1 MHRGPFLPPAIEVKD
16 TGGLKGLAVYAAR
29 RFELGELVERCP
41 VLLADVPKTFV
52 LPELLATRVFNW
64 GELTH
69 QQRAHRE
76 TISYAIALGYGSL
89 YNYGRPANLR
99 FSAIRSTATLE
110 FTAVCVIEAGDEL
123 TINYDQGAVLADPPK
138 SPWAERHK
146 VHLE

>member
-1 MHRGPFLPPAIEVKD
+1 MRRGPFLPPFIEVKD
-16 TGGLKGLAVYAAR
+16 TGAPKGLAVYAAR
-29 RFELGELVERCP
+29 CFEFGELVERCP
-41 VLLADVPKTFV
+41 VLLVEVPKALD
-52 LPELLATRVFNW
+52 LPKLLARRVFNW

-69 QQRAHRE
+69 QQKAHRE

-99 FSAIRSTATLE
+99 YSAIRSTATLE
-110 FTAVCVIEAGDEL
+110 FTAACIIEAGDEL
-123 TINYDQGAVLADPPK
+123 TINYDQGAVLADPSE